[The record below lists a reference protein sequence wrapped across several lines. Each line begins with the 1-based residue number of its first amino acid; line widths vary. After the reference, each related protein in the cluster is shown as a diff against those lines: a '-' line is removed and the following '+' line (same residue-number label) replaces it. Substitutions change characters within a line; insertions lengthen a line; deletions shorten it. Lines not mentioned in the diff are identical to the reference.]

1 MHKRSSSHPP
11 LMKSRVLGALCRNG
25 DKDQVDVCHDVGM
38 SLQGSCR
45 NKGVVPAPWNR
56 LGLLRAGGRGQGVSF
71 RRVAAV
77 GSCLRSGVSADI
89 SVTQRDVMEFP

>member
-56 LGLLRAGGRGQGVSF
+56 LGLLRGWGQGTGHFLQEGRCCGILSEKWGF
-71 RRVAAV
+71 
-77 GSCLRSGVSADI
+77 C
-89 SVTQRDVMEFP
+89 